1 MCNDAKVVF
10 SNFKLS
16 KFLTST
22 QIVKLTGSHSIFKIL
37 LRFGD
42 LRRHKMVRTINIYYN
57 NRTMAGV
64 AELTNKL
71 QLWHLARK
79 VFLMQG

>member
-1 MCNDAKVVF
+1 MCNDPKVVF

-22 QIVKLTGSHSIFKIL
+22 QIVKLTSSHSIFKIL

-42 LRRHKMVRTINIYYN
+42 LRRHKIVRTINIYY

-71 QLWHLARK
+71 QLLHLTRK
-79 VFLMQG
+79 VFLTQG

>member
-1 MCNDAKVVF
+1 MCNDLKVVF
-10 SNFKLS
+10 SNFQLS

-42 LRRHKMVRTINIYYN
+42 LRRHKIVRTINIYY

-71 QLWHLARK
+71 QLLHLTRK
-79 VFLMQG
+79 VFLTQG